1 MTVFDQSLSSIRA
14 VRAGWLVFSMGTCL
28 LMSPARAQDS
38 GPISA
43 AEMQRTEAGVTA
55 TDNHWSLAEYTGD
68 TAYLDQ
74 MLLPPYQSVN
84 VDGTSHSKA
93 QILAGAAKNRGTD
106 IATANG
112 KVASY
117 RSAHPYGTI
126 TTIHDNTAVATFY
139 DRALGPQKGI
149 KSSDIFVYADGRW
162 HAIYSQHT
170 QVGQAH

>member
-1 MTVFDQSLSSIRA
+1 MTVFHHSFSSVRA
-14 VRAGWLVFSMGTCL
+14 ARAGWLVFSMGTCL

-43 AEMQRTEAGVTA
+43 AEMQRTEAGVIA

-84 VDGTSHSKA
+84 VDGTAHSKA
-93 QILAGAAKNRGTD
+93 QILAGAAKSRGTD
-106 IATANG
+106 LATANS
-112 KVASY
+112 KVAAY
-117 RSAHPYGTI
+117 RSAHPYGTNV
-126 TTIHDNTAVATFY
+126 TIHDDTAVVTFY
-139 DRALGPQKGI
+139 DQALGAQRGI
-149 KSSDIFVYADGRW
+149 KSSDIFVYVDGHW

>member
-1 MTVFDQSLSSIRA
+1 MTVFHHSFSNTRA
-14 VRAGWLVFSMGTCL
+14 ARAGWLLLSMAIC
-28 LMSPARAQDS
+28 MSLNPARAQDS
-38 GPISA
+38 GSISA
-43 AEMQRTEAGVTA
+43 AETQRTEAGVTA

-74 MLLPPYQSVN
+74 MLLPQYQSVN

-112 KVASY
+112 KVAAY

-139 DRALGPQKGI
+139 DQALGAQKGI